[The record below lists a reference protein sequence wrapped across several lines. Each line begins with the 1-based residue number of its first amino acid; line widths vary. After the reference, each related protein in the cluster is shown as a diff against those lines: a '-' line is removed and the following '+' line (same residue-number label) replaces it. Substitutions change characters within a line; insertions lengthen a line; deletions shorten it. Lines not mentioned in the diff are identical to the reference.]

1 MMPQAAFA
9 TLADLEPGDRVEIA
23 RIVDI
28 DASVERLMVM
38 GLVEGAEVEY
48 VRSALGGDPLEVRVH
63 GAAVS
68 LRRAQARCF
77 AVTRV
82 MGDVRPG

>member
-1 MMPQAAFA
+1 MMPQAAIA

-28 DASVERLMVM
+28 DGSVERLMVM

-48 VRSALGGDPLEVRVH
+48 VRCALGGDPLEFRVH

-77 AVTRV
+77 TV
-82 MGDVRPG
+82 MPVKGHVQPG